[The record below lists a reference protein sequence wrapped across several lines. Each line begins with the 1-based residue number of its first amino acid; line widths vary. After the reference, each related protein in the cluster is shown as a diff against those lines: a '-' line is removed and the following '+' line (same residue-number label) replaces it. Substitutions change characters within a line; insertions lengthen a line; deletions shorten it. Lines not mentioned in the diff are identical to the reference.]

1 MPEILNTTNAIA
13 NDADTP
19 RSSRGRRLPTTI
31 PDGDTPIWGARN
43 IGLVI
48 GRSQAATYYLLE
60 SGALGNAVKKVNGR
74 WCGRPSKL
82 REAVS

>member
-1 MPEILNTTNAIA
+1 MPESVTTNTTNH
-13 NDADTP
+13 DDTP
-19 RSSRGRRLPTTI
+19 TSVSTQR
-31 PDGDTPIWGARN
+31 PDTDTPVWGARN

-48 GRSQAATYYLLE
+48 GRSEIATYYLLE
-60 SGALGNAVKKVNGR
+60 KGALNGAVKKVNGR